1 MISIIVSLLPICMTV
16 ILSISPALA
25 SGSPNVWIENLQ
37 LTQSQIEQIKIIE
50 NQYADQ
56 TNQLG
61 QMVQQF
67 EREFAQSIVE
77 VGSNE
82 QLRESNRE
90 LETLKLEISQIYFE
104 KFLAIRDV
112 LTSEQLL
119 KQCEFVLPMT
129 EQTQ

>member
-1 MISIIVSLLPICMTV
+1 M
-16 ILSISPALA
+16 
-25 SGSPNVWIENLQ
+25 WIENLQ